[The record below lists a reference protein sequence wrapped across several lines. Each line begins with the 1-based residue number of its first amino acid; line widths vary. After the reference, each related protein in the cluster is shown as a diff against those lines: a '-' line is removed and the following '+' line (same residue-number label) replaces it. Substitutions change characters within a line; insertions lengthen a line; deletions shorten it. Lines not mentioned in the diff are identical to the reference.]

1 VVLQAL
7 CREVRMQQ
15 EQLARA
21 RHAKLLALRAYKAAE
36 DALLAA
42 QEELPPL
49 KIAKWVTA
57 LRTHI
62 PTQTAALACCVPCD
76 ATVLTFMPS

>member
-1 VVLQAL
+1 MLQCPASEWLLHSQAL

-21 RHAKLLALRAYKAAE
+21 KHDKLLALRAYKAAE
-36 DALLAA
+36 DALLEA

-49 KIAKWVTA
+49 KIAK
-57 LRTHI
+57 
-62 PTQTAALACCVPCD
+62 
-76 ATVLTFMPS
+76 